1 MAEIAWHLLQPVDT
15 GALTMQGFQTGMAM
29 VKQVQSKNA
38 LRSYLA
44 NPDDP
49 EAYNAL
55 AYYDPQAAATI
66 QHGRFVQQKL
76 AQDAEAEQQRR
87 AILSQYVG
95 GDSQGAR
102 TAAVSA
108 GDFDLA
114 DHLQKL
120 DADQQSKL
128 ASFYKLAG
136 PLAYQMRQ
144 IQDPEQRKA
153 FLAQARPALE
163 AQGVDPKAIDSFD
176 VTNDTALDALV
187 AANSTV
193 DQLIDRGKITWHQQ
207 GEQPSFATDSMGRPV
222 GSQNPYA
229 KGGAPSAG
237 YYGGSQ
243 GNLTAS
249 QAWQF
254 ILPHEGGYAAHDG
267 NGSPV
272 NYGINQGANPDVDV
286 GKLTP
291 EKAQSLF
298 EERYWKPS
306 GADVLPAPLAAVH
319 ADTYFINPAKAKE
332 ILAASEGD
340 PSRYMDLREQW
351 LGSLAQEP
359 KYARFSKA
367 WASRNHDLREFAAEV
382 GGGQGASSAVPTVSS
397 KAEFDKL
404 ASGTVFMAPDGSRR
418 VKP

>member
-1 MAEIAWHLLQPVDT
+1 MSEIRFDLLQPVDT

-102 TAAVSA
+102 TAAIST

-163 AQGVDPKAIDSFD
+163 AQGVDPKAIDGFD

-222 GSQNPYA
+222 GTQNPYA
-229 KGGAPSAG
+229 KGASMPAPASVGGARGERNNNPL
-237 YYGGSQ
+237 
-243 GNLTAS
+243 NLTKSDFTTS
-249 QAWQF
+249 Q
-254 ILPHEGGYAAHDG
+254 PGYAGTDSGGRYAKFDSPDAG
-267 NGSPV
+267 RAAGQRLLESYVARGFDTPSKIIERWAPAKENGATSTANYIGYVSQRLGISPAQPV
-272 NYGINQGANPDVDV
+272 SPEQLPALMQAMSEFENGGRKGGQRRVVAAGGVPHVSSVAEYN
-286 GKLTP
+286 KL
-291 EKAQSLF
+291 
-298 EERYWKPS
+298 PS
-306 GADVLPAPLAAVH
+306 GAK
-319 ADTYFINPAKAKE
+319 YI
-332 ILAASEGD
+332 D
-340 PSRYMDLREQW
+340 PNGVQ
-351 LGSLAQEP
+351 
-359 KYARFSKA
+359 
-367 WASRNHDLREFAAEV
+367 
-382 GGGQGASSAVPTVSS
+382 
-397 KAEFDKL
+397 
-404 ASGTVFMAPDGSRR
+404 R
-418 VKP
+418 VKS